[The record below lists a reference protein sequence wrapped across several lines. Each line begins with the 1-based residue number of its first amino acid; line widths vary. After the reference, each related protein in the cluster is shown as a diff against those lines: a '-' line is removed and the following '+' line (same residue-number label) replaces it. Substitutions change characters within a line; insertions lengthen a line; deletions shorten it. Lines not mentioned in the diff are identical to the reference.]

1 MAFDKVR
8 ERLLAAVSGNK
19 MKMETAADQSQAEK
33 HLCDYVKT
41 EVEDIRGSMNRITS
55 EGQWLTNAAYLLG
68 FTNIYYDTS
77 TRIFRPINAPTR
89 AVRGNRVEF
98 NYILPNIQ
106 NRLARLTKSPPRY
119 SVKPNSTSDEDRE
132 SSRLGLYV
140 INQIW
145 DMQRVNKKRLNLT
158 MAMQQCGYAFLK
170 TSWDPSLGPK
180 IPFADTDED
189 GKIHVR
195 YQSIGDVRIDVCSP
209 FEVFV
214 DPLAKSH
221 EEVTKLVHAKIR
233 PISYFRTQYPERGHL
248 VKPEEVWLQSL
259 EYEKRIN
266 SYNAQ
271 AGTGTGSS
279 RSMENSAIELMYY
292 EKPSYKYPMGRHIIT
307 ANGVLLKNDELPIDE
322 IPFAKFDDILIAGK
336 YNSESVITHLRPLQD
351 QYNRNLT
358 KRSQWVNRLLNGKF
372 IVPRGS
378 GLKSSAIN
386 DQSGE
391 VVEYDPVPNGQAP
404 QAMSVPAIPQYA
416 YNEDDYIKGQMNE
429 LAGVAEISKGSVPSA
444 GIPAIGMQFL
454 QEQDDTRI
462 GTITENNEYGYADT
476 GRFILK
482 YVHKYYAYPRTL
494 KIAGKGMEYAV
505 RSFRGEDLKG
515 NYDVTVIRGST
526 LPGSKVLRRQEI
538 LNLHQGGYLGD
549 PTDPQVLE
557 NVLQMLEYGDIG
569 DAWKDYSLDKA
580 QIEKHIE
587 MIESEAVPP
596 VNELDNHPLFIKELN
611 RYRKTEKFDHLS
623 PQSQTILLAT
633 IEKHLD
639 YAVDL
644 TAPETGDI
652 GSGVNP
658 MNQESTAAQEME
670 AELVAE
676 VGEELPLEEMP
687 EGEVE

>member
-1 MAFDKVR
+1 MVFDGVR
-8 ERLLAAVSGNK
+8 ERLVAAVTGKK
-19 MKMETAADQSQAEK
+19 MAMNSAADQTQAEK
-33 HLCDYVKT
+33 HLCDYVKS
-41 EVEDIRGSMNRITS
+41 EVEDIRGSVNRITS

-77 TRIFRPINAPTR
+77 LRIFRPINSPTR
-89 AVRGNRVEF
+89 NVRGNKVEF

-119 SVKPNSTSDEDRE
+119 SVKPNSTSDDDRE
-132 SSRLGLYV
+132 AARLGLYV

-145 DMQRVNKKRLNLT
+145 DMQRINKKRLTMT
-158 MAMQQCGYAFLK
+158 MAMQQCGFAYFKA
-170 TSWDPSLGPK
+170 SWDPSLGPK
-180 IPFADTDED
+180 IPFADEDDE
-189 GKIHVR
+189 GNLVIK
-195 YQSIGDVRIDVCSP
+195 YQSLGDVRVDVCSP

-214 DPLAKSH
+214 DPLAKTH
-221 EEVTKLVHAKIR
+221 EEVNKLVHAKIR

-271 AGTGTGSS
+271 GSTGSGAGNAVD
-279 RSMENSAIELMYY
+279 NSAIELMYY
-292 EKPSYKYPMGRHIIT
+292 EKPSYKHPQGRHVIV
-307 ANGVLLKNDELPIDE
+307 ANGVLLKDDKLPIDE
-322 IPFAKFDDILIAGK
+322 IPFAKFDDILVAGK

-391 VVEYDPVPNGQAP
+391 VVEYDPVPNGAAP
-404 QAMSVPAIPQYA
+404 QAMQVPNIPSYA

-462 GTITENNEYGYADT
+462 GTITENNEYGYADV

-482 YVHKYYAYPRTL
+482 FVHDFYTYPRTL

-515 NYDVTVIRGST
+515 NFDVTVIRGST

-538 LNLHQGGYLGD
+538 INLHQGGYLGD

-557 NVLQMLEYGDIG
+557 NVLQMLEYGEIG

-587 MIESEAVPP
+587 MIEKEIQPP

-611 RYRKTEKFDHLS
+611 RYRKTEKFDMLS
-623 PQSQTILLAT
+623 DTAQTILLTT
-633 IEKHLD
+633 IERHLQ

-644 TAPETGDI
+644 TAPETEDVD
-652 GSGVNP
+652 SALNP
-658 MNQESTAAQEME
+658 MTEQTTAAQEME
-670 AELVAE
+670 AQMQAELAE
-676 VGEELPLEEMP
+676 VLPQEELP
-687 EGEVE
+687 EGEIE